1 MEKRSNRPSHRPSL
15 SPALALGLLVSAYFL
30 LAFGLSLLRSEELYT
45 GNWDLGIFQ
54 QAFWSTSHGHPF
66 YEAGDYEMSG
76 LGSLFQVHPA
86 PLLVALQAAY
96 ALFPQAAT
104 LFVLQSAVVSLAA
117 VPLFFLARD
126 VTRSGGKALLVSGL
140 YLLWPPLLAA
150 NLYDFH
156 LESFLPLELFL
167 LFLLWSRGRYAWGLL
182 VAALACATIEVG
194 PVLVAFVALYFL
206 LPPLR
211 TLAQRSLATLGFGPG
226 APPIRERWVPLGRSA
241 ARWLSR
247 RPVQMAGIL
256 FVVSVV
262 AYLLLR
268 FVQGSPQF
276 LLLPVVPLPANP
288 ARPVLDMGLY
298 ISLNHLVIDVP
309 QKVGYWLLLY
319 ALVGFLPLR
328 ALRTQLI
335 ALPWIVYTFVSHSVF
350 TVWGNQYGF
359 LPVFPLFLGLAFGLR
374 DLEAGS
380 LAEALRA
387 MGTWL
392 HPRRRAG
399 GTGARTTPRA
409 GRSPL
414 APRAVV
420 TWVLIALIVAGLALS
435 PADPLVQRS
444 SLGDGYQVSYVP
456 MPNYAQVR
464 QLVALLPPGATV
476 LASNDLFPLVA
487 NDLNAYALLWT
498 SEIPP
503 YLPFNSTHPPPFA
516 LLASS
521 QMGSVPGWL
530 TSLLRDPAAYRVLGS
545 VPGTDQGTVT
555 LFALT
560 LPAIAQGGPSPR

>member
-1 MEKRSNRPSHRPSL
+1 M
-15 SPALALGLLVSAYFL
+15 AVYFL
-30 LAFGLSLLRSEELYT
+30 FAFGLSLLRSEELYT

-54 QAFWSTSHGHPF
+54 QAFWSTSHGYPL

-86 PLLVALQAAY
+86 PLLIPLQAIY
-96 ALFPQAAT
+96 SLFPQAAT
-104 LFVLQSAVVSLAA
+104 LFALQSAAVSLAA

-126 VTRSGGKALLVSGL
+126 VTRSGRKALLVSGL

-182 VAALACATIEVG
+182 VAGLACITIEVG

-211 TLAQRSLATLGFGPG
+211 RLARRFAAALRPKPGGP
-226 APPIRERWVPLGRSA
+226 PSKERWAALGRSGV
-241 ARWLSR
+241 RWLSG
-247 RPVQMAGIL
+247 RPVQMAGVL
-256 FVVSVV
+256 FVVAGV

-268 FVQGSPQF
+268 FVQASPQL

-288 ARPVLDMGLY
+288 ARPLLNMGLY
-298 ISLNHLVIDVP
+298 ISANHLVIDVP

-335 ALPWIVYTFVSHSVF
+335 ALPWFFYTFVSHSVF
-350 TVWGNQYGF
+350 TVWGNQYSF
-359 LPVFPLFLGLAFGLR
+359 LPVFPLFLGVAFGLR
-374 DLEAGS
+374 DLDAGS
-380 LAEALRA
+380 LPEAARA
-387 MGTWL
+387 LGRWL
-392 HPRRRAG
+392 GSRRG
-399 GTGARTTPRA
+399 GRGSGARPAART
-409 GRSPL
+409 GRSP
-414 APRAVV
+414 AASRAIV
-420 TWVLIALIVAGLALS
+420 TWVLVAVVVAGIVLS
-435 PADPLVQRS
+435 PADPLVQRT
-444 SLGDGYQVSYVP
+444 SLGDGYQVNYVP
-456 MPNYAQVR
+456 MPNYAQVH
-464 QLVALLPPGATV
+464 QLVARLPPGATV
-476 LASNDLFPLVA
+476 LASNALFPLVA

-503 YLPFNSTHPPPFA
+503 YLPFNSTHPPPFV

-521 QMGSVPGWL
+521 QAGSVPTWL
-530 TSLLRDPAAYRVLGS
+530 TTLLGDPAVYGVLGS

-560 LPAIAQGGPSPR
+560 LSTMAPSGPLPS